1 MWSLKDSFSCK
12 VDAFVRQCL
21 ETVEKIE
28 ATLRRRSI
36 LIFCTLLSILD
47 LLDLEGFLEQGDDVD
62 QTW

>member
-1 MWSLKDSFSCK
+1 MWSLKDSLSSK

-28 ATLRRRSI
+28 ATLRRRST
-36 LIFCTLLSILD
+36 LIFCTLLNILD
-47 LLDLEGFLEQGDDVD
+47 LLDLEGFLEQGDDID

>member
-1 MWSLKDSFSCK
+1 MWSLKDSFSRK

>member
-1 MWSLKDSFSCK
+1 MGSLKDSLSGK

-21 ETVEKIE
+21 KTVEKIE
-28 ATLRRRSI
+28 ATLRRRST

-47 LLDLEGFLEQGDDVD
+47 LLDLEGFLEQGDDID

>member
-1 MWSLKDSFSCK
+1 VWSLKDSLSGK

-28 ATLRRRSI
+28 ATLRRRST

>member
-1 MWSLKDSFSCK
+1 VWSLKDSLSGK

-28 ATLRRRSI
+28 AALRRRSI
-36 LIFCTLLSILD
+36 LIFCTFLSILD